1 MVPTDIFARPRLI
14 FILVPFN
21 DYILQ
26 EKSKLESRFGNFDQI
41 LTLDRVRFARHTVLD
56 GVFGQHFSN
65 WDWLVFDW
73 GWVVLEGI
81 DVALLVRLL
90 HLGAPQAE

>member
-1 MVPTDIFARPRLI
+1 M
-14 FILVPFN
+14 
-21 DYILQ
+21 
-26 EKSKLESRFGNFDQI
+26 ESWIRSFDQI
-41 LTLDRVRFARHTVLD
+41 LTLDRVRFALHTVLD

-73 GWVVLEGI
+73 GWVVLEVI
-81 DVALLVRLL
+81 DVSLLVRLL

>member
-1 MVPTDIFARPRLI
+1 MVSTDIFARPRLI

-26 EKSKLESRFGNFDQI
+26 ETSKLESWVGNFDQI
-41 LTLDRVRFARHTVLD
+41 LTLDGVCFALHTVLYS
-56 GVFGQHFSN
+56 VFCHHFSN

-73 GWVVLEGI
+73 GWVVLEVK
-81 DVALLVRLL
+81 DVSLLVRLL